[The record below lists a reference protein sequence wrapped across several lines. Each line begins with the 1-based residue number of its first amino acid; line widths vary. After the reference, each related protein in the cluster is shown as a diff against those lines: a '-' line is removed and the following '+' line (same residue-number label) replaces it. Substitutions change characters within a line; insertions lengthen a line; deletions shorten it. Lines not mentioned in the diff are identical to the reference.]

1 MGRNKTKTDAELLE
15 TARLVF
21 LEKGFA
27 ASTKEIA
34 RRAGISEGV
43 IFQRFS
49 TKEDLFF
56 AAMSS
61 PLADVHQLLD
71 HPPSTGRDLLEKI
84 VFSMIDY
91 FRETL
96 PVLISLMSHPS
107 FRFEDFATHHPD
119 SPMVT
124 LRRGLVELIAQ
135 EQSARNG
142 SALSTRGERRRCCCG
157 PLAQTIAFSEHLGAH
172 GGRFDPKI
180 VRAATQCL
188 WDGFAS

>member
-135 EQSARNG
+135 EQRAQRIGPVNPG
-142 SALSTRGERRRCCCG
+142 AAALLLWS
-157 PLAQTIAFSEHLGAH
+157 LAQTIAFSEHLGAH